1 MNSTQC
7 HQEVNKQI
15 KVYPDNGLLLSDK
28 KKNDLSMHAMNMNE
42 SQNNYTDEISQV

>member
-1 MNSTQC
+1 MDYYS
-7 HQEVNKQI
+7 VI
-15 KVYPDNGLLLSDK
+15 K